1 MRLDRDSLGK
11 VPTNSATPT
20 TVPDPF
26 RISAMRPLT
35 RVSRDR
41 NSQVFFLERIRLIQG
56 SLMIKPF
63 ISAHPRKLSSKEM
76 ALPQVEKG
84 PSVRRGCVIWGGEK
98 DHVGAT
104 AEIPQSR
111 VKCRE

>member
-35 RVSRDR
+35 RVSRER

-56 SLMIKPF
+56 SLMIRPF
-63 ISAHPRKLSSKEM
+63 ISGHTQETIF
-76 ALPQVEKG
+76 QGNG
-84 PSVRRGCVIWGGEK
+84 PSQLGEGPLSAEGCAIWEGGRITLARR
-98 DHVGAT
+98 
-104 AEIPQSR
+104 
-111 VKCRE
+111 

>member
-1 MRLDRDSLGK
+1 QITAPAGCRYVTGLCSRAARRRTQAVVYLRSPRNSRRGVRCFFTFDMSLDRDSLGK

-26 RISAMRPLT
+26 WISAIRPLT

-56 SLMIKPF
+56 S
-63 ISAHPRKLSSKEM
+63 
-76 ALPQVEKG
+76 
-84 PSVRRGCVIWGGEK
+84 
-98 DHVGAT
+98 
-104 AEIPQSR
+104 
-111 VKCRE
+111 